1 MRMCKVSH
9 IRARRKDVRK
19 MDMERRYR
27 QLQRATVARSA
38 LDVIA
43 LVFLFAGFAFWGVT
57 FWQLLSPPSLLSLL
71 SIQAAVLALAF
82 ALAAP
87 LLLSMLVPTTPA
99 GQLLQKTQWAT
110 IGFYVILASALFLV
124 YQAEQM
130 IEIWLYAQPGVV
142 EGHFER
148 RLAIVL
154 VIAFVVVPALA
165 WIQLTPER
173 WVAAVQ
179 QAHQVRK
186 LEMQQRG
193 ELAIIKASLIRAEML
208 AARGWANLLP
218 LEQAEAITT
227 LRGLLMG
234 SADSMRSV
242 VKTLGLDAELS
253 RSIMGDDEIA
263 DQLDYVT
270 QSIDVLP
277 EITPIARVSTIAA
290 VNPPAPG
297 TSAPAAAHVDARP
310 QSSEARDAE
319 SDTDVLSQAESDS
332 VYHAIARALPPVFT
346 AADVATRMQWTDKR
360 SAQRVIRAWLAYG
373 RAHEVRLGR
382 YCLTEREAA

>member
-1 MRMCKVSH
+1 M
-9 IRARRKDVRK
+9 

-43 LVFLFAGFAFWGVT
+43 IIFLLAGFAFWGVA
-57 FWQLLSPPSLLSLL
+57 FWQLLTPPALLSLL
-71 SIQAAVLALAF
+71 SIQAAVLAIAF
-82 ALAAP
+82 SLAAP

-110 IGFYVILASALFLV
+110 IGFYVILAAALFLV
-124 YQAEQM
+124 YQAEQL
-130 IEIWLYAQPGVV
+130 IELWLYAQPAIA
-142 EGHFER
+142 EARYER

-154 VIAFVVVPALA
+154 VISFVVVPALA
-165 WIQLTPER
+165 WVQLTPER
-173 WVAAVQ
+173 WMAAVQ
-179 QAHQVRK
+179 QAHAVKK

-193 ELAIIKASLIRAEML
+193 ELAIVKASLIRAEML

-218 LEQAEAITT
+218 LEQEEAIGT
-227 LRGLLMG
+227 LRGLLMA

-263 DQLDYVT
+263 DQLAHVQ

-277 EITPIARVSTIAA
+277 TIATHTESHQPA
-290 VNPPAPG
+290 APNRVALTQGDAARNGDYTVAYERFGVEEAWTVRDLAGVRFDPRCPTQKSDALHEELVEVGRDNRQELYALEQRCALLLGFVQNPPVELE
-297 TSAPAAAHVDARP
+297 PA
-310 QSSEARDAE
+310 
-319 SDTDVLSQAESDS
+319 
-332 VYHAIARALPPVFT
+332 
-346 AADVATRMQWTDKR
+346 
-360 SAQRVIRAWLAYG
+360 
-373 RAHEVRLGR
+373 
-382 YCLTEREAA
+382 